1 MSQNLHTELDL
12 SLAAEK
18 NFGLTEVKIQFPLLL
33 YFPFF
38 RTMRKQIIR
47 RPFFLIPLLIIF
59 IDKLPCGWWQ
69 TFAFI
74 PPQYT
79 SRNRFSLR
87 GTGEIVLGS
96 LVNNQ
101 DEGPSRRGDLVKTLN
116 GGTAMIFEMARRS
129 FSTESSSSNSTFLP
143 RWHPV
148 RGISPFNPNFRT
160 QPPQMD
166 PQGFAGTIWKN
177 ARKSSQPAMWRYA
190 LRSYDR
196 MVWPSNNAVVGKVER
211 TNIHYEGALVACS
224 KLGEWEKAWEIY
236 NEVQIKEKKW
246 LDQVGAE
253 TASQSRR
260 TRRKYEPT
268 VFITDTMIMSLV
280 RACVRAAREKRHVSS
295 ASRQAP
301 LDCAVQA
308 VKQLPERIPLV
319 SRHLNPIAAVY
330 QSLGLYQEAALLL
343 SDNLTERSRGPE
355 PEDGEDQFNVH
366 DLGAK
371 DKASYALLV
380 QGAVSVGNWTGAV
393 KALQSMTGAG
403 LYPAERHLNA
413 WTEVSE
419 RKTKQR
425 STRSR
430 KKKREEYWLD
440 SVIAAPD
447 I

>member
-1 MSQNLHTELDL
+1 MRQP
-12 SLAAEK
+12 
-18 NFGLTEVKIQFPLLL
+18 I
-33 YFPFF
+33 
-38 RTMRKQIIR
+38 RTLR
-47 RPFFLIPLLIIF
+47 RPFVLIPLLILF
-59 IDKLPCGWWQ
+59 VDKLSSQWWQ
-69 TFAFI
+69 TFAFV
-74 PPQYT
+74 P
-79 SRNRFSLR
+79 SHDNAFRNRVASSDTR
-87 GTGEIVLGS
+87 ETVLAR
-96 LVNNQ
+96 LENNNQ
-101 DEGPSRRGDLVKTLN
+101 DEAPSYRGDLVKTLN

-129 FSTESSSSNSTFLP
+129 FSTDASSSSSSSTTTTTNSTFLP

-166 PQGFAGTIWKN
+166 PQGYAGTIWKN

-196 MVWPSNNAVVGKVER
+196 MVMPNSNKTVGMGNVER
-211 TNIHYEGALVACS
+211 TNVHYEGALVACS
-224 KLGEWEKAWEIY
+224 KLGEWEKALEIY
-236 NEVQIKEKKW
+236 REVQFKEQKW
-246 LDQVGAE
+246 TNRINSE
-253 TASQSRR
+253 TALSPSRR

-268 VFITDTMIMSLV
+268 VFITDTMIMSVV
-280 RACVRAAREKRHVSS
+280 RACVRAAREKRHVSLS
-295 ASRQAP
+295 SVSPREP

-319 SRHLNPIAAVY
+319 SRHLNPIAAAY
-330 QSLGLYQEAALLL
+330 QSLGLYQDAALLL

-380 QGAVSVGNWTGAV
+380 QGAVSVANWTGAV
-393 KALQSMTGAG
+393 EALQSMTGAG

-447 I
+447 N

>member
-1 MSQNLHTELDL
+1 MTRQ
-12 SLAAEK
+12 
-18 NFGLTEVKIQFPLLL
+18 
-33 YFPFF
+33 
-38 RTMRKQIIR
+38 QIIR
-47 RPFFLIPLLIIF
+47 RPFVVIPFLVLFLNQ
-59 IDKLPCGWWQ
+59 LPNRWWYAFALAPKEHVFRYR
-69 TFAFI
+69 TFPDDRRASVRLG
-74 PPQYT
+74 T
-79 SRNRFSLR
+79 S
-87 GTGEIVLGS
+87 
-96 LVNNQ
+96 NNQQ
-101 DEGPSRRGDLVKTLN
+101 DEGPTRRGDLVKTLN

-129 FSTESSSSNSTFLP
+129 FSSDPSSDSTFLP

-148 RGISPFNPNFRT
+148 RGISPYNPNFRT
-160 QPPQMD
+160 QPPPMD
-166 PQGFAGTIWKN
+166 PQGYAGTIWKN
-177 ARKSSQPAMWRYA
+177 ARKSAQPAMWRYA

-196 MVWPSNNAVVGKVER
+196 MMMPSNTTSSSTGRVER

-224 KLGEWEKAWEIY
+224 KLGEWEKALEIY
-236 NEVQIKEKKW
+236 NEVQRKEKKW
-246 LDQVGAE
+246 LDRMSAE
-253 TASQSRR
+253 SASQSRR
-260 TRRKYEPT
+260 SRRKYEPT
-268 VFITDTMIMSLV
+268 VFITDTMIMSLM
-280 RACVRAAREKRHVSS
+280 RACVRAARDKKHLSIVS
-295 ASRQAP
+295 RREP
-301 LDCAVQA
+301 LDVAVQA
-308 VKQLPERIPLV
+308 VKQLPDRIPLV

-355 PEDGEDQFNVH
+355 PENGEDQFNVH
-366 DLGAK
+366 DVGAK

-393 KALQSMTGAG
+393 EALQNMTGAG

-430 KKKREEYWLD
+430 KKKREEYWVD